1 MKDQRIVK
9 FELSERLPWSRALE
23 LASGLEP
30 YGQVIFDSGS
40 ILLAPVREGLSV
52 EDLPAFPGIRY
63 AGEYVIPGMLRW
75 LPISARDIGFFGRGE
90 RRRRVYAMRE
100 IAVIEMDP
108 GTDPRSAREVVRLVE
123 PYSRA
128 IEFIIDA
135 ETGELKSIVVLDD
148 PGKTGGLPFSEV
160 LAHLGLPGV
169 RCIQTFSIPM
179 PAEVLDGYRG
189 KNPALPARPPDLPD
203 LAELLECRHRR
214 LEIG

>member
-30 YGQVIFDSGS
+30 YGRVIFDSGN
-40 ILLAPVREGLSV
+40 ILLVPGREGLAV

-75 LPISARDIGFFGRGE
+75 LPTSARDIGLFGRGE

-100 IAVIEMDP
+100 VAVIEMEPGSDP
-108 GTDPRSAREVVRLVE
+108 CSAREVVRLVE

-128 IEFIIDA
+128 IELITDA
-135 ETGELKSIVVLDD
+135 ETDEVKSIAVLDD
-148 PGKTGGLPFSEV
+148 PGKTGGLPSSEF

-169 RCIQTFSIPM
+169 RCIRTFSIPM

-189 KNPALPARPPDLPD
+189 RDLASPARPPDLLD
-203 LAELLECRHRR
+203 LAELLERRRRR
-214 LEIG
+214 LELG